1 MPVNPFPAPLDRELD
16 LVVARYP
23 RRQAAMLPVLT
34 RLQAERGHLTDE
46 TLAEVAQYLEVP
58 EAYVQ
63 GVVSF
68 YSMYDRGRTG
78 RHKVYVCKTLSCH
91 LRGAKE
97 VLAALEKRFGVG
109 AGGTTA
115 DGKYTLVPFECLG
128 LCEMAPCMIAGDRR
142 WGNLTGESAVK
153 ALEELP

>member
-1 MPVNPFPAPLDRELD
+1 MPANPFPSPLDRELD

-34 RLQAERGHLTDE
+34 RLQAERGHLSDE
-46 TLAEVAQYLEVP
+46 TMAQVAAYLEVP
-58 EAYVQ
+58 EAFVQ

-68 YSMYDRGRTG
+68 YSMYDRTPGG
-78 RHKVYVCKTLSCH
+78 RHKLYVCKTLSCH

-97 VLAALEKRFGVG
+97 VVEALGKHLGVG
-109 AGGTTA
+109 AGGTTP
-115 DGKYTLVPFECLG
+115 DGRFSLVPFECLG
-128 LCEMAPCMIAGDRR
+128 LCEMAPCMIAGEKR
-142 WGNLTGESAVK
+142 WGNLTPESAVK